1 MLNLILDVDKELQ
14 KFFQCELKNLIYKY
28 KSIREESTQELIQL
42 LDKIEDIDFKDLI
55 FDDLEIALEM
65 ARQGIDV
72 AKLYLW
78 FKSENRYK
86 SIDEVKSIVYS
97 LKSNGY
103 VEIDNL
109 LIVYENWD
117 LSEYTRDKLYDLLD
131 DAYYVRDFFTPEEL
145 ADMWIYE
152 TSKEDAI
159 NNLMKN
165 FSSVDEMLDIEL
177 EEICILESG
186 ISILAGE
193 IDF

>member
-14 KFFQCELKNLIYKY
+14 KFFQYELNNLIQKY
-28 KSIREESTQELIQL
+28 KSITEESTQKLIHL
-42 LDKIEDIDFKDLI
+42 LEKLEDSDFKDLI
-55 FDDLEIALEM
+55 FDDLETALELEKE
-65 ARQGIDV
+65 GIDV

-86 SIDEVKSIVYS
+86 SIEEIKSIVYS

-109 LIVYENWD
+109 LLVYENAE
-117 LSEYTRDKLYDLLD
+117 LSEYTRDKLCDLLE

-159 NNLMKN
+159 RDLMKN
-165 FSSVDEMLDIEL
+165 FSSIEEMLDIVL
-177 EEICILESG
+177 DEICILENG
-186 ISILAGE
+186 TSILVGE